1 MTKMTISKLKTN
13 FRKKMKEEHGLK
25 VSITRETNVIT
36 MEYENKYK
44 SPYSKYVTSA
54 TYHNG
59 VIIVNEGQYASYNQ
73 EFTGEMFDFWQKVAE
88 LKELDALIFPGT
100 RSVFVR
106 KIEQEGFQKGKEL
119 VEEEKWKKYIGTLPR
134 GYYIKELKAG
144 SVEKILRFNKIIYD
158 VLHVLKNEDVTMKYE
173 QRNVEEYTVYSYYY
187 QGINDVFSTKI
198 TSEGVTFHFGEE
210 MVEVSDENKIKE
222 TLKDYFT
229 KVYNKR
235 KVKNIFNYPRKYFDE
250 YVSTKL
256 SLSAHKDEIYEYLK
270 SVYMPKEIEEYFAKI
285 QHQEPNKTSYRI
297 SWSNE
302 PTLFIL
308 MDYVFVLEQQ
318 PHAITMYKIDE
329 LEKAQAYLKHLIVT
343 RIEQIMDSE
352 IQRMGEKYQ
361 KTLI

>member
-44 SPYSKYVTSA
+44 SPYSKYMTSA
-54 TYHNG
+54 THHNG
-59 VIIVNEGQYASYNQ
+59 VMIVNEGQYASYNQ

-106 KIEQEGFQKGKEL
+106 KMEQEGFQKGKEI
-119 VEEEKWKKYIGTLPR
+119 VEEEKWKKYIGTLPK
-134 GYYIKELKAG
+134 GYYIKELKVG
-144 SVEKILRFNKIIYD
+144 SVEKIIGFNKIVYD
-158 VLHVLKNEDVTMKYE
+158 ILSRLKNEDVTMKYE
-173 QRNVEEYTVYSYYY
+173 RRNVEEYTVYTYYY
-187 QGINDVFSTKI
+187 QGINDTFSTKI
-198 TSEGVTFHFGEE
+198 TSKGVEFHFGGETTFVSEE
-210 MVEVSDENKIKE
+210 KEIKE
-222 TLKDYFT
+222 TLEGYFT

-256 SLSAHKDEIYEYLK
+256 SLNAHKDEIYEYLK
-270 SVYMPKEIEEYFAKI
+270 NVYMPKEIEEYFAKI
-285 QHQEPNKTSYRI
+285 QYQEPNKTSYRI

-308 MDYVFVLEQQ
+308 MDCVFVLEQQ

-343 RIEQIMDSE
+343 RIEKIMDLE
-352 IQRMGEKYQ
+352 IQQMEKKYQ

>member
-25 VSITRETNVIT
+25 VSITRETDVIT

-44 SPYSKYVTSA
+44 SPYSKYVTIA

-59 VIIVNEGQYASYNQ
+59 SMIVNESQSTSYNQ
-73 EFTGEMFDFWQKVAE
+73 TFTGEMFDFWQKVAE

-119 VEEEKWKKYIGTLPR
+119 VDEEKWKKYIGTLPR

-144 SVEKILRFNKIIYD
+144 SIEKILGFNKMIYD
-158 VLHVLKNEDVTMKYE
+158 VLHVLKNEDITMKYE
-173 QRNVEEYTVYSYYY
+173 KRNVEEYTVYSYYY

-198 TSEGVTFHFGEE
+198 TSGGVTFHFGEE
-210 MVEVSDENKIKE
+210 EITIFDEKEIKE
-222 TLKDYFT
+222 TLKHYFA

-256 SLSAHKDEIYEYLK
+256 SLNARKDEIYEYLK
-270 SVYMPKEIEEYFAKI
+270 SVYMPKEIEEYFAKN

-302 PTLFIL
+302 AALFIL
-308 MDYVFVLEQQ
+308 MDCVFVLEQQ
-318 PHAITMYKIDE
+318 PHGLHMFKIEE
-329 LEKAQAYLKHLIVT
+329 LDKAQAYLKNAIVT
-343 RIEQIMDSE
+343 RIEKKLDLE
-352 IQRMGEKYQ
+352 IQQMEKNYQ
-361 KTLI
+361 KTLT